1 VTLRLHDTLSRS
13 TKELEPVTPGAVSI
27 YVCGPTVQSPPH
39 VGHMRSAIAFDIL
52 RRWLNASGYDVTF
65 LRNVTDIDD
74 KILHNAG
81 HEDIPWWALATR
93 NTRAFT
99 EAYDALNVLPPT
111 GEPRA
116 TGHVPEMVALMHR
129 LIDAGHAYAAGGDVY
144 FDVRSLPSYGAL
156 SGQKPEAMLS
166 TEDLGAKRNPLDFAM
181 WKGAKP
187 GEPAWETPWGPGR
200 PGWHLECS
208 AMATRYLGAEFDIHG
223 GGYDL
228 VFPHHENEIAQSNA
242 AGDPFAR
249 IWLHNGMV
257 NTGGEKMSKSL
268 GNSLVV
274 ADVLERASAQSVR
287 YFLGSA
293 HYRSD
298 LDWSEDAL
306 VEAETTYTRITRFLD
321 RAREVVGDVDAAQVP
336 AAFAEALDDDLSVPR
351 ALGVVH
357 ETVRAGNTALAANDE
372 ASIRTAYAETTAMLE
387 VLGLSPDDFAVGGRD
402 DDKLR
407 AAVDQL
413 VPAMLDARQ
422 AARERKDFAE
432 ADRIRDALAAAGVV
446 VEDTP
451 AGPRWRVG

>member
-1 VTLRLHDTLSRS
+1 
-13 TKELEPVTPGAVSI
+13 
-27 YVCGPTVQSPPH
+27 
-39 VGHMRSAIAFDIL
+39 
-52 RRWLNASGYDVTF
+52 
-65 LRNVTDIDD
+65 
-74 KILHNAG
+74 
-81 HEDIPWWALATR
+81 
-93 NTRAFT
+93 
-99 EAYDALNVLPPT
+99 
-111 GEPRA
+111 
-116 TGHVPEMVALMHR
+116 
-129 LIDAGHAYAAGGDVY
+129 
-144 FDVRSLPSYGAL
+144 
-156 SGQKPEAMLS
+156 
-166 TEDLGAKRNPLDFAM
+166 
-181 WKGAKP
+181 
-187 GEPAWETPWGPGR
+187 
-200 PGWHLECS
+200 
-208 AMATRYLGAEFDIHG
+208 
-223 GGYDL
+223 
-228 VFPHHENEIAQSNA
+228 
-242 AGDPFAR
+242 
-249 IWLHNGMV
+249 MV

-306 VEAETTYTRITRFLD
+306 VEAETTYTRITGFLD

-387 VLGLSPDDFAVGGRD
+387 VLGLAPDDFAVGGRD